1 MKTKIESLSHHKKA
15 NEVSFDKM
23 AKRMDLFEV
32 NQAGI
37 MNRDNARRKR
47 PPSGLIVDYD
57 NASTKDRTLPKKD
70 KIVPD
75 FGKMPKKVTEWG
87 KKHDYYG
94 TLVLNPE
101 ASKQK
106 IMQRPTEHIPY
117 QKTRGREDNLMYKV
131 TEGYNLE

>member
-32 NQAGI
+32 NSAGI

-57 NASTKDRTLPKKD
+57 NAGTKDRTLPKKD

-75 FGKMPKKVTEWG
+75 FRKMP
-87 KKHDYYG
+87 
-94 TLVLNPE
+94 
-101 ASKQK
+101 
-106 IMQRPTEHIPY
+106 
-117 QKTRGREDNLMYKV
+117 
-131 TEGYNLE
+131 